1 MSTVKLNYNQVHE
14 ITPKRPVI
22 FTRQKISKGFF
33 GDEILVQSYL
43 LGFAPCQRNHFRL
56 KSFPNPD
63 PISDQKC
70 QFANTHPFQTWPLR
84 NYVRLLLILEHQKT
98 IL

>member
-1 MSTVKLNYNQVHE
+1 MF
-14 ITPKRPVI
+14 

-33 GDEILVQSYL
+33 GGEILAQDYL
-43 LGFAPCQRNHFRL
+43 LGFAPCQRNHFRFM
-56 KSFPNPD
+56 SFPNPD

-70 QFANTHPFQTWPLR
+70 QFPNTHPFQTWPLR
-84 NYVRLLLILEHQKT
+84 NYVRLLLILERQKT